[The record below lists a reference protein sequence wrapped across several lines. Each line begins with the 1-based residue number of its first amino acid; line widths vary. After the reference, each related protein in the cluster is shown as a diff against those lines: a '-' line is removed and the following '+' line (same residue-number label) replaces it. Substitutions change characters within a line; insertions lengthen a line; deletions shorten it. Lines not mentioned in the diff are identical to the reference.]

1 MGVSVWARM
10 PPPPTDGTSP
20 WQEQTGGLAELSALR
35 RRLRTALDDAVLPRG
50 SDDGER
56 LLLVVEELLSN
67 ALRHGRAPVHLAL
80 SAPDLGW
87 LVAVSDTAPDSPPMP
102 ALDRDPSDGGMG
114 LSLVA
119 RICRVHGWEIDG
131 DRKIVWARVPYLEP
145 VTAGRALEVRRR
157 ARILVAGLAD
167 TAARTAGI
175 LDEVAAQGDAAGRTA
190 LARRC
195 RAAAMRARLD
205 LERAQ
210 GLILSAAPPTPRPP
224 AD

>member
-10 PPPPTDGTSP
+10 PPPHTDGTSP
-20 WQEQTGGLAELSALR
+20 WEEQTGGVAELSALR
-35 RRLRTALDDAVLPRG
+35 RRLRTALDDAGLPRG
-50 SDDGER
+50 NDDGER

-119 RICRVHGWEIDG
+119 RICRVHGWDIEG
-131 DRKIVWARVPYLEP
+131 DRKIVWARVPYLERP
-145 VTAGRALEVRRR
+145 PAARVHEATSRALTLTARLSETATRVAGTLDALASQADTAGRTDIARRFRGQAAR
-157 ARILVAGLAD
+157 ARLEAERAGWAIL
-167 TAARTAGI
+167 TASPP
-175 LDEVAAQGDAAGRTA
+175 AAGR
-190 LARRC
+190 
-195 RAAAMRARLD
+195 
-205 LERAQ
+205 
-210 GLILSAAPPTPRPP
+210 P
-224 AD
+224 AT